1 MSEFIDREKAIAK
14 IKATYCCGCEH
25 YNGVRCRACQI
36 MDAMNVLEDEPA
48 VSVIDAESMKKY
60 LTDWKDWLDVSG
72 NWGYLYAIRAEQ
84 TVQVLDTTLNH
95 IGYMLNG
102 DSGVQTDGKT

>member
-1 MSEFIDREKAIAK
+1 MSEFIDREKAIAN
-14 IKATYCCGCEH
+14 IKAAYCCGCEN

-36 MDAMNVLEDEPA
+36 MDAMDVLEDEPA
-48 VSVIDAESMKKY
+48 APVIDAKSMEKY
-60 LTDWKDWLDVSG
+60 LIDWKDGLAGSG
-72 NWGYLYAIRAEQ
+72 NWGYSYAIRAEQ

-102 DSGVQTDGKT
+102 DSGVQTNGKT